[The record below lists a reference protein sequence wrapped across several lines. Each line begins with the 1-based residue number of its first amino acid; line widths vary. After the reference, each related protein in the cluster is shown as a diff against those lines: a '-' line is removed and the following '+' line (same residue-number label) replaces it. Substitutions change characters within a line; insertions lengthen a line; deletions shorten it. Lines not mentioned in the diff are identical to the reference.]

1 MDKFTR
7 NDIITMFSNLCCSR
21 CKNEFTIDS
30 LEILEQNC
38 DMFLCNL
45 VCDKC
50 GKDFGDVVFYFNRKS
65 DKHMPFTVVEGP
77 LPINSDDVLDA
88 HRFIKENL

>member
-1 MDKFTR
+1 MKNFTQK
-7 NDIITMFSNLCCSR
+7 DIKILFSNLCCSH
-21 CKNEFTIDS
+21 CKNEFTVDS
-30 LEILEQNC
+30 VNIMARDGDVMHCKLECI
-38 DMFLCNL
+38 
-45 VCDKC
+45 VC